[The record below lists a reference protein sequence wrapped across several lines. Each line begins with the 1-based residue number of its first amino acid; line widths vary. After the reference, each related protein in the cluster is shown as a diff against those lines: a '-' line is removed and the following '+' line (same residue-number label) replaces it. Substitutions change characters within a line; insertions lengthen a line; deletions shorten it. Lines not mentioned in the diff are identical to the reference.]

1 MAADN
6 THPLLPSAVSAV
18 IVTRGDVD
26 LTESLA
32 LLDRF
37 DEVVIWNNT
46 LEEDLAVYGR
56 YAGIEQARND
66 VVFTLDDDCLVSHEA
81 QDILLAAYQPGV
93 IIANMPEGRWD
104 DYPDSCLVGWGA
116 VFDRDLPRHAFDEL
130 HRDALVRQ
138 TDIRIASRTI
148 PAGEWCSHYFRGFNR
163 ECDVVFTTLTPH
175 TKIDAGFT
183 HQPWAEDPARAMFL
197 SPRPDRARMLEL
209 ARKVRDQVPA

>member
-37 DEVVIWNNT
+37 DEIIIWNNA
-46 LEEDLAVYGR
+46 LEGDLAVYGR

-66 VVFTLDDDCLVSHEA
+66 VVFTLDDDCLVSYEA
-81 QDILLAAYQPGV
+81 QDILLAAYEPGMIV
-93 IIANMPEGRWD
+93 ANMPESRWR
-104 DYPDSCLVGWGA
+104 DYPDSCLIGWGA
-116 VFDRDLPRHAFDEL
+116 VFDRSLVDLAFARFSGWEDDDE
-130 HRDALVRQ
+130 
-138 TDIRIASRTI
+138 I
-148 PAGEWCSHYFRGFNR
+148 PLTRSGFFER
-163 ECDVVFTTLTPH
+163 ECDVMFTTLTPH

-197 SPRPDRARMLEL
+197 SPRPDRDRMLEL

>member
-1 MAADN
+1 MAADAA
-6 THPLLPSAVSAV
+6 HCLGPERVSAV

-37 DEVVIWNNT
+37 DEIIIWNNA
-46 LEEDLAVYGR
+46 LETDLAVYGR

-81 QDILLAAYQPGV
+81 QDVLLAAYMPGV
-93 IIANMPEGRWD
+93 IVANMPEARWR
-104 DYPDSCLVGWGA
+104 DYPDSCLTGWGA
-116 VFDRDLPRHAFDEL
+116 VFDRVLPEQAFA
-130 HRDALVRQ
+130 RMTDAKIMLPIDPSPQ
-138 TDIRIASRTI
+138 DFF
-148 PAGEWCSHYFRGFNR
+148 YR
-163 ECDVVFTTLTPH
+163 ECDVAFTTLTPH
-175 TKIDAGFT
+175 RKIDVGFT

-209 ARKVRDQVPA
+209 ARQVRNAGVPA